1 MSKAIL
7 PRHFIRVAA
16 PNELKYA
23 ENALQHAEALMI
35 SQPFSINSRKAVQR
49 CLGNY
54 EKPFLIDP
62 ETYRYFLPHKHHF
75 KGSKTK
81 RKIRAWLNDMAKIL
95 PEEIYESF
103 GKRSAKVENFDALQ
117 LLEFCQSNIEI
128 QTSLQNENGSSLLP
142 IGIMAP
148 YLRLTAE
155 KITSNLLFLTQVIST
170 TNKINKSELP
180 VVGVFY
186 FSRDILSNKSIINM
200 IKQSINNLECKS
212 IAVWVDNFDE
222 TDATEEEINTLN
234 NFYSEISHDKH
245 IISMY
250 GGLAQVMMMYNGL
263 DSITHGVHYQLHK
276 NGLASGGA
284 PAYYFYLPNLHQR
297 IRTIEAAA
305 ILRRHNFTR
314 EEYLKRCCDCPACKE
329 EISHQPAENIFNL
342 EGNESDI
349 VKVLT
354 SHFAYNKKLEIQNI
368 NNLTKKEYSNWVRE
382 KCDSLSLT
390 RDEKEYSDVLLNWV
404 LAVLEIDISTRN

>member
-1 MSKAIL
+1 MSKVIL
-7 PRHFIRVAA
+7 PKHFIRVAA
-16 PNELKYA
+16 SNELKYA
-23 ENALQHAEALMI
+23 ESALNHAEALMV
-35 SQPFSINSRKAVQR
+35 SQPFSINSRRAVQR
-49 CLGNY
+49 CIETYN
-54 EKPFLIDP
+54 KPFLIDP
-62 ETYRYFLPHKHHF
+62 ETYRYFLPQKHHF

-81 RKIRAWLNDMAKIL
+81 RKIRAWLNDMAKHQ
-95 PEEIYESF
+95 PEEIRENF
-103 GKRSAKVENFDALQ
+103 GKKAARVENFDALQ
-117 LLEFCQSNIEI
+117 ILEFCQTNLEI
-128 QTSLQNENGSSLLP
+128 QTSLQNEDETPLLP
-142 IGIMAP
+142 AGIVAP
-148 YLRLTAE
+148 YLRLSAE
-155 KITSNLLFLTQVIST
+155 KFNSNLLFQTQVIST
-170 TNKINKSELP
+170 TVKVNKSDLP

-186 FSRDILSNKSIINM
+186 FSRDILSNSPLLKLIV
-200 IKQSINNLECKS
+200 QSIKDLECQS
-212 IAVWVDNFDE
+212 IAIWVDNFDE
-222 TDATEEEINTLN
+222 TDATEEELISLR
-234 NFYSEISHDKH
+234 NFYTEISSDKH

-250 GGLAQVMMMYNGL
+250 GGIAQIMMMYNGL

-314 EEYLKRCCDCPACKE
+314 EEYLKKCCDCPACKE

-368 NNLTKKEYSNWVRE
+368 NNLTKKEYPNWVRE

-390 RDEKEYSDVLLNWV
+390 RDEEEYSNVLLNWV
-404 LAVLEIDISTRN
+404 SAVLDIDISARN